1 MNQEI
6 LKEFLRREPFQPLKI
21 NLVSGDF
28 IEIRD
33 PKLVVPMRTQVFVAF
48 SGEDRFKLV
57 WLRHIESVEAI
68 QAIG

>member
-1 MNQEI
+1 MNQKVLTE
-6 LKEFLRREPFQPLKI
+6 LFGRQPFQPLKI
-21 NLVSGDF
+21 NLISGDF

-48 SGEDRFKLV
+48 PGEDRFKLV
-57 WLRHIESVEAI
+57 WLGHIESVEAI